1 METADVVAEELLYVE
16 AELQDVQD
24 QIKALLDRQEGLHK
38 RQSELKALLEE
49 CETSKSTAQVDSSVA
64 TDDWSADFEWDA
76 RAEDIRFNVF
86 SISSYRANQREIINA
101 VMSRRDVLVIM
112 AAGGG
117 KSLCYQLPALLCDG
131 VALVVSP
138 LLSLIQDQVMG
149 LTTLGIPAY
158 MLTSTTSKE
167 HEKLIY
173 KSLEK
178 GEGELKVLYVTP
190 EKISKSKRFMSKLE
204 KCHHGGRLSLIAIDE
219 AHCCSQWGHDFRP
232 DYKNLGIL
240 KIQFPAVPLIALTA
254 TATYKVQVDL
264 MEMLHIPKCVKFV
277 STINRPNLFY
287 KVHEKSS
294 VGKVVIDEI
303 ADFIRGS
310 YSKNESG
317 IIYCFS
323 RKECEQVAKELRGR
337 GISADHYHADMDV
350 IAREKVH
357 LLWSKNK
364 LQVIVGTVAFG
375 MGINKPDVRF
385 VIHHSLSK
393 SMETYYQESGRAG
406 RDGLPSEC
414 VLYYRPGD
422 VPRQST
428 MVFYENAGLQ
438 NLYDIVRY
446 CQSKRNCRR
455 GAFFQ
460 HFGEPIQNCNGMCD
474 NCAYEAEVKELDAT
488 LSTHLTEFAFIAR
501 NCSSYNKH
509 IHKFMTKREVP
520 REHMSIL
527 KMDLKACFCV
537 FCSDHAK
544 VIVSLLHEIQEND
557 QRATMLQLVER
568 FKVKIKELGDSIQP
582 VSDLKKEELEQ
593 LIVQLLLEHVLKEE
607 FQHTAYT
614 TNSYIAL
621 GSLSKLVLQGKKSVM
636 LEICTRRHE
645 DGMPKSAKRGRMS
658 GLEIKLDELRKE
670 LSSSNEGMLPHAI
683 LSTQQI
689 SILSTQKPTSIT
701 HLQKLIGKVKT
712 EKYGKRIIEL
722 IEHHLKSEQVDDD
735 VPGAASGS
743 KTQGNKKQKKKHT
756 VLIESSEEEQ

>member
-64 TDDWSADFEWDA
+64 TDDWSADFEWDS

-158 MLTSTTSKE
+158 MLTSTASKE

-240 KIQFPAVPLIALTA
+240 KIQFPTVPLIALTA

-488 LSTHLTEFAFIAR
+488 
-501 NCSSYNKH
+501 Y
-509 IHKFMTKREVP
+509 
-520 REHMSIL
+520 
-527 KMDLKACFCV
+527 
-537 FCSDHAK
+537 HAK

-722 IEHHLKSEQVDDD
+722 IEHYLKSEQVDDD

>member
-49 CETSKSTAQVDSSVA
+49 CEASKSTAQVDSSVA
-64 TDDWSADFEWDA
+64 TDDWSADFEWDS

-240 KIQFPAVPLIALTA
+240 KIQFPTVPLIALTA

-375 MGINKPDVRF
+375 MGINKPD
-385 VIHHSLSK
+385 
-393 SMETYYQESGRAG
+393 
-406 RDGLPSEC
+406 GLLFIIASVNQWRHTIRRVVELGGMDFLQN
-414 VLYYRPGD
+414 VFYIIDQAMFL
-422 VPRQST
+422 VSQST

-488 LSTHLTEFAFIAR
+488 
-501 NCSSYNKH
+501 Y
-509 IHKFMTKREVP
+509 
-520 REHMSIL
+520 
-527 KMDLKACFCV
+527 
-537 FCSDHAK
+537 HAK

-658 GLEIKLDELRKE
+658 ELEIKLDELRKE

-743 KTQGNKKQKKKHT
+743 KRTQGNKKQKKKHT

>member
-1 METADVVAEELLYVE
+1 
-16 AELQDVQD
+16 
-24 QIKALLDRQEGLHK
+24 
-38 RQSELKALLEE
+38 
-49 CETSKSTAQVDSSVA
+49 
-64 TDDWSADFEWDA
+64 
-76 RAEDIRFNVF
+76 
-86 SISSYRANQREIINA
+86 
-101 VMSRRDVLVIM
+101 
-112 AAGGG
+112 
-117 KSLCYQLPALLCDG
+117 
-131 VALVVSP
+131 
-138 LLSLIQDQVMG
+138 MG

-158 MLTSTTSKE
+158 MLTSTASKE

-240 KIQFPAVPLIALTA
+240 KIQFPTVPLIALTA

-488 LSTHLTEFAFIAR
+488 
-501 NCSSYNKH
+501 Y
-509 IHKFMTKREVP
+509 
-520 REHMSIL
+520 
-527 KMDLKACFCV
+527 
-537 FCSDHAK
+537 HAK

-722 IEHHLKSEQVDDD
+722 IEHYLKSEQVDDD